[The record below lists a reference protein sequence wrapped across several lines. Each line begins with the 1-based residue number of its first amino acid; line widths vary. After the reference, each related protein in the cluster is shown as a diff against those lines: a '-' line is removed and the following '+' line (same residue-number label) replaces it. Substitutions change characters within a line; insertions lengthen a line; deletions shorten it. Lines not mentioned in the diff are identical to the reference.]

1 MVTYDA
7 AVADFLAQKRIAVA
21 GVSRSPDAAAN
32 FVFRK
37 LRAAGHEV
45 YAVNPAAD
53 MLEGGPCFRDLASTP
68 GGGSAVVWDT
78 SWGRWNDRNTGVQ
91 LSERSH
97 FVWRTMRFPS
107 PIRTTLVAL
116 MFLYGGGL
124 FAQTTPAASA
134 PTSATPTRALT
145 PEELAA
151 KKKKAAEVRAARM
164 AEFATLKFT
173 AADGR
178 EVDFTKL
185 RGKVVLVDFWATWCG
200 PCIAE
205 LPNVLANYQKYH
217 NRGFEVIG
225 VTLED
230 AKVKPTDTAEEAA
243 AKHAAAKKKMLDFAA
258 AKGLPWPHY
267 YDGLHGKTALAVQ
280 FGVNLIPATF
290 IIDQDGKFVT
300 SAARGPKLEEE
311 LKRLLKL

>member
-1 MVTYDA
+1 MKTPSRNILA
-7 AVADFLAQKRIAVA
+7 ALLCLS
-21 GVSRSPDAAAN
+21 GAA
-32 FVFRK
+32 
-37 LRAAGHEV
+37 L
-45 YAVNPAAD
+45 
-53 MLEGGPCFRDLASTP
+53 
-68 GGGSAVVWDT
+68 
-78 SWGRWNDRNTGVQ
+78 Q
-91 LSERSH
+91 
-97 FVWRTMRFPS
+97 
-107 PIRTTLVAL
+107 
-116 MFLYGGGL
+116 
-124 FAQTTPAASA
+124 AQTTPAAPAPKPTPAPASA
-134 PTSATPTRALT
+134 LS

-151 KKKKAAEVRAARM
+151 RKKKAAEMRAARM
-164 AEFATLKFT
+164 TEFATLKFT

-178 EVDFTKL
+178 EVDLTKL

-205 LPNVLANYQKYH
+205 MPNVLANYQKYH
-217 NRGFEVIG
+217 DQGFEVIG

-267 YDGLHGKTALAVQ
+267 YDGLHAKTALAVQ

-290 IIDQDGKFVT
+290 LIDRDGKFVT